1 MDNDTVRKFLP
12 NYIQPGLGEENLID
26 KISPFIDAAETWVNC
41 YVATQQFADGFEH
54 LKELRDNIVAARALF
69 LAAPA
74 LDVTM
79 HPNGLAVVNT
89 DALAPASAERSR
101 EFRKALDRQI
111 LENIDR
117 FMEAVTA
124 DESIWS
130 VYFVTCP
137 PTVIWR
143 ASIFFSCDD
152 LISFTGIDRS
162 ADEFIHTL
170 HKVSEIE
177 DSFAEKYI
185 SYPLLW
191 EFRNNKGPQ
200 ENPKSDIYFAI
211 VSSLKRII
219 ASMAMSNGSEL
230 YPHIKFRRI
239 VNEIRKHPNVFP
251 QWHNSD
257 TAKLYDPPVFRN
269 DRTSGGYFF

>member
-12 NYIQPGLGEENLID
+12 NYIQPGLGEESLID

-117 FMEAVTA
+117 FMEAVTI

-143 ASIFFSCDD
+143 ASIFYDCDD
-152 LISFTGIDRS
+152 LIAFTGIDRS
-162 ADEFIHTL
+162 ADEFINTL
-170 HKVSEIE
+170 HRVSAVE
-177 DSFAEKYI
+177 DSIAEKYI

-200 ENPKSDIYFAI
+200 ADPKPEIYFNI
-211 VSSLKRII
+211 VSTLKSVI
-219 ASMAMSNGSEL
+219 AGMAMNYEI
-230 YPHIKFRRI
+230 YPYPKLQRI
-239 VNEIRKHPNVFP
+239 VNKIRKYPDLFP
-251 QWHNSD
+251 EWHNSD
-257 TAKLYDPPVFRN
+257 TAKLFDPPLFRN
-269 DRTSGGYFF
+269 DKHSGGYFF